1 MIAAGN
7 EGAMTKFERRLRAET
22 VKIGEVTVVF
32 FRDPKKRFW
41 CWRALNTKVK
51 VPKKEEEQQRKR

>member
-1 MIAAGN
+1 
-7 EGAMTKFERRLRAET
+7 MTKFERRLRAET